1 MMQWFSRFW
10 TGKWQRKSALTTPI
24 TPRDEDAELAELA
37 ALIESGDVS
46 GGSVRPD
53 RQAVKDKLCFF

>member
-10 TGKWQRKSALTTPI
+10 AGKWQRKSALTTPI

-37 ALIESGDVS
+37 ALIESGDIS
-46 GGSVRPD
+46 EAALD
-53 RQAVKDKLCFF
+53 RIGRLKD

>member
-1 MMQWFSRFW
+1 MMQWLSRFW

-24 TPRDEDAELAELA
+24 TPRDEDAELAEQA

-46 GGSVRPD
+46 GGSVKPD
-53 RQAVKDKLCFF
+53 RQAVKD